1 MSGSFLSQ
9 LHAHTSIPETTLRT
23 LGRDL
28 GGLSIDSLTRVA
40 EGYAN
45 EVYVA
50 TTEHQ
55 RDIVIRIQ
63 LRGRMSFEQET
74 WAMEQCRLA
83 TLPVPQVLGVTTWED
98 ARGNHDLMTIEKAP
112 GRPLADV
119 MDTLN
124 TEQLR
129 TVFGHI
135 GAALQIMH
143 GITVEHFG
151 PIGAGATSSW
161 ADYVRETMDARRADT
176 IAAIAAGLT
185 QPETDSVLA
194 IIGHLKE
201 ISCEM
206 PSLCHGDISADH
218 LFIDEA
224 LNLSGIIDFGMCQG
238 GPGALDLAVLTM
250 FHPNVQLD
258 WLWRGYAHGQDIP
271 AMYPRDILACQA
283 NVAMTYLAHDFRL
296 GNTDSRE
303 VVLGGLRSI
312 LGTWSSMESRTVI
325 PPVGDASGG

>member
-9 LHAHTSIPETTLRT
+9 LHAYKSIPETTLRI
-23 LGRDL
+23 LSRDL

-50 TTEHQ
+50 TTEQQ

-63 LRGRMSFEQET
+63 RRGRMSFEREG

-98 ARGNHDLMTIEKAP
+98 ARGNRDLMIIEKAP
-112 GRPLADV
+112 GRALADV

-124 TEQLR
+124 SEQLT

-135 GAALQIMH
+135 GAALRIMH

-151 PIGAGATSSW
+151 PIGADSTSSW
-161 ADYVRETMDARRADT
+161 TDYVRETMDARRADS

-185 QPETDSVLA
+185 QAETDSLLA

-201 ISCEM
+201 ISCDV

-218 LFIDEA
+218 LFIDDT

-238 GPGALDLAVLTM
+238 GPGSLDLAVLTM
-250 FHPNVQLD
+250 FHPDVQLE
-258 WLWRGYAHGQDIP
+258 WLWRGYAPGQDIP
-271 AMYPRDILACQA
+271 AMYPRHILACQA

-303 VVLGGLRSI
+303 VVLAGLRSI
-312 LGTWSSMESRTVI
+312 LETWSSMESWTVI
-325 PPVGDASGG
+325 SPDASR